1 MKTRVSL
8 KYFATDRLCA
18 RQLILIQLGLHYSAI
33 LNFMLK
39 IFPDDEIADSINSLD
54 SKQKEL
60 FNVVHTWAKDYV
72 KYNRHNVKPLH
83 ILHSGSGCAR

>member
-1 MKTRVSL
+1 MKTRVCL
-8 KYFATDRLCA
+8 KYFVTDRLCA
-18 RQLILIQLGLHYSAI
+18 RQLILIQLGLHHSAI
-33 LNFMLK
+33 LNFTLK
-39 IFPDDEIADSINSLD
+39 ILPDDEIADSINSLD

-60 FNVVHTWAKDYV
+60 FNVGHMWAKDYV

>member
-8 KYFATDRLCA
+8 KYLVTDRLCA
-18 RQLILIQLGLHYSAI
+18 RQLILIQLDLHYSAI

-39 IFPDDEIADSINSLD
+39 ILPDDEIADSINSLD

-60 FNVVHTWAKDYV
+60 FNVVHTWGKDYV